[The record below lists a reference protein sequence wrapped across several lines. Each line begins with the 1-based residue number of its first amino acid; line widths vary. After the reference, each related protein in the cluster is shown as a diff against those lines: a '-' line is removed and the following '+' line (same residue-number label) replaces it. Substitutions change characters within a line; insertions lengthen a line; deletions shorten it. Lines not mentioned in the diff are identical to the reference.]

1 METTYKNVYVENRK
15 NTVVVGPKKESKN
28 RIKFTV
34 LTKEE
39 LDRRRIP
46 VYEYVI

>member
-1 METTYKNVYVENRK
+1 MGTTDK
-15 NTVVVGPKKESKN
+15 TVCVDNKKITAVVGSQKESKR